1 MKEVENKILKMMKII
16 NEDGVCVN
24 KFECAGICK

>member
-1 MKEVENKILKMMKII
+1 MKEVVRKRKKIMMKII

-24 KFECAGICK
+24 KFECAGI